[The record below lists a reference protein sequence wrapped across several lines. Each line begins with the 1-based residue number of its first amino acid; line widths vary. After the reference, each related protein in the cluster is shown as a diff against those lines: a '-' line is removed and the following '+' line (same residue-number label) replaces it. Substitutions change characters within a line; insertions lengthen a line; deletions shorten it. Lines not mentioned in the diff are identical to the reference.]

1 MHQLALVYVE
11 QERRAKSEP
20 PLLRAFEGYEVELGP
35 EHRCT
40 VESLKQ
46 LVRLYESCDKP
57 NEATERGAKLPRL
70 EAAEQQN

>member
-20 PLLRAFEGYEVELGP
+20 LLLGAFAGYEVELGP
-35 EHRCT
+35 EHPCT

-46 LVRLYESCDKP
+46 LVRLYESYNQP
-57 NEATERGAKLPRL
+57 NEATDRGAKLPRL
-70 EAAEQQN
+70 EAAEQ